1 MSDIVSLNLFLLPL
15 LGGFIFVSRWNVSRF
30 FILRA
35 DGYRILFHS
44 SLAGICLLV
53 ITRTTIVLLTNGPDR
68 ISYFMQVSTKTWD
81 SVAPFAYSGT
91 AALSLL
97 AGATLWY
104 PLNWLVLNRDFHI
117 DNTLQRRGDSL
128 ELVLRTALGQGKL
141 VSLLLRN
148 NELYVGYV
156 VSNFNPIFKVN
167 FLKVM
172 PVLVGRCGEG
182 ELASFSTSYY
192 NFYKDLRIDLLKSVS
207 GIDPATIA
215 KKGIHT
221 FEDALN
227 VQNLGIVVSIEQI
240 RTAQMLGAS
249 HYGLDCQPINRMP
262 ETKIIA
268 HRGGA
273 QNRRNE
279 NTSVAFSAVLDQKG
293 NGFECDVALSSDGEP
308 VITHKPFYSSRIVT
322 PKGRTMDLRVAKYEE
337 LKEQGVLHLDEVLRF
352 VRDRTDESFE
362 CYLEPKLVNDELTTR
377 IVRGIQRYKL
387 TSRAHIITFYSRRAI
402 LRKAKELDARIK
414 TSVIL
419 LNPLSN
425 WSKLANNAHAD
436 MVVPGWRQKV
446 FNFFHLVDTLPGIDL
461 KLKVDKAHHD
471 NLLVYA
477 GIADDTKTTK
487 WLCEIG
493 VDGIYTNKVSLVQA
507 AVAATNGLN
516 AETDLN

>member
-1 MSDIVSLNLFLLPL
+1 

-53 ITRTTIVLLTNGPDR
+53 ITRTTIVLLTNGPSQ
-68 ISYFMQVSTKTWD
+68 ISDFIQDCTKTWD
-81 SVAPFAYSGT
+81 AVAPFSYSGT

-97 AGATLWY
+97 MGSTLWY
-104 PLNWLVLNRDFHI
+104 PLNWLVLNREFHI

-148 NELYVGYV
+148 DELYIGYV
-156 VSNFNPIFKVN
+156 ISNFNPIFKVN
-167 FLKVM
+167 FLKIM
-172 PVLVGRCGEG
+172 PVLVGNCGQG
-182 ELASFSTSYY
+182 ELATFSTSYY
-192 NFYKDLRIDLLKSVS
+192 DFYKDLRIDLLETVS
-207 GIDPATIA
+207 QLDPTTIV
-215 KKGIHT
+215 KKGIHS
-221 FEDALN
+221 FQDALK
-227 VQNLGIVVSIEQI
+227 VQNLGIVISIEQI
-240 RTAQMLGAS
+240 RTVKILEPG
-249 HYGLDCQPINRMP
+249 HYGLHCESINQMP

-322 PKGRTMDLRVAKYEE
+322 PSGKKMDLRVAKYEQ
-337 LKEQGVLHLDEVLRF
+337 LKEEGILHLNDVLQF

-362 CYLEPKLVNDELTTR
+362 CYLEPKVVKAELTEG
-377 IVRGIQRYKL
+377 IVRGIQKYGL

-402 LRKAKELDARIK
+402 LREAKDLDESIR

-425 WSKLANNAHAD
+425 WSKLADKARAD
-436 MVVPGWRQKV
+436 MVVPGWRQKI

-477 GIADDTKTTK
+477 GIADDTKTAK

-493 VDGIYTNKVSLVQA
+493 VDGIYTNKVSLVRD
-507 AVAATNGLN
+507 AVAQTNGLN
-516 AETDLN
+516 EKKQM